1 MRLIWK
7 ISLVV
12 MLVCLS
18 CAHAANPL
26 PPDQAF
32 HVSAEVR
39 GDHQIV
45 TQWEAAPDYFLY
57 ADKIKFTITPDAP
70 FDAVMPPPLKK
81 QDAARGEVQV
91 YSGKFTIP
99 LQLHNNAGVVMLVVH
114 YQGCSSQ
121 GFCYPPEKKSFE
133 LHFNASAS
141 NVIVTHQGISTLLT
155 DQYGVQ
161 TLLASEQ
168 RGLLLLIFLGI
179 GILLAFTPCVL
190 PMLPILTA
198 IIAGQKGK
206 VSTRKAFLLSSCY
219 VLGMAVMYALAG
231 MLAAYAGSSL
241 QVLLQTPSVIIIS
254 SLIFV
259 LLAFSLFEFYELPI
273 SRRWQNSVT
282 RWSGRHQGGTFAGV
296 FFMGILSTLVVSPCI
311 TAPLVGVLLYI
322 GRTGDMALGGSAL
335 FAMGIGMGIPLILLG
350 MSAGHW
356 LPKSG
361 QWMHAVTKLFG
372 VVMLGMALWLLGRI
386 IQEGVMVVLWGLY
399 LIGIALFFSLYL
411 TRIIGRRKINHSIGV
426 IAGFAGVFMIA
437 STLGTPALLNR
448 WLGETVPVTAPY
460 SDFSVVHSE
469 SELMSRLAAAKSAGQ
484 PALVDFYADWC
495 TSCVVMDKNVFAQK
509 KIQSAIHPFAL
520 IRVDLSQNTEEDQ
533 QIMQKY
539 DVVAPPT
546 VLFFSVTGEEVN
558 SRRIVGEMSAN
569 TFLKRIDHF
578 KASGCDIKAQC

>member
-12 MLVCLS
+12 IFVCIS
-18 CAHAANPL
+18 YARAANPL

-32 HVSAEVR
+32 HVTAEVR

-45 TQWEAAPDYFLY
+45 TQWETAPDYFLY
-57 ADKIKFTITPDAP
+57 ADKLKFTLTPDTP
-70 FDAVMPPPLKK
+70 FDAAMPASVSK
-81 QDAARGEVQV
+81 QDAVRGTVQV

-99 LQLHNNAGVVMLVVH
+99 LQLHSKAEAVMLVVH
-114 YQGCSSQ
+114 YQGCSSL

-133 LHFNASAS
+133 LHFNTSPS
-141 NVIVTHQGISTLLT
+141 NVIVTHQGISALLT

-161 TLLASEQ
+161 TLLADEH
-168 RGLLLLIFLGI
+168 RGLLLLIFLGL
-179 GILLAFTPCVL
+179 GILMAFTPCVL
-190 PMLPILTA
+190 PMLPIVTG

-206 VSTRKAFLLSSCY
+206 VTTRKAFLLSSCY

-231 MLAAYAGSSL
+231 MMAAYAGSSL
-241 QVLLQTPSVIIIS
+241 QVLLQTPFVIIIS

-259 LLAFSLFEFYELPI
+259 LLAFSLFEFYELPL
-273 SRRWQNSVT
+273 SRRWQNRVAK
-282 RWSGRHQGGTFAGV
+282 WSSRHQGGTFAGV
-296 FFMGILSTLVVSPCI
+296 FFMGILSTLVVSPCV

-322 GRTGDMALGGSAL
+322 SRTGDMLLGGSAL
-335 FAMGIGMGIPLILLG
+335 FTMGIGMGIPLILLG

-361 QWMHAVTKLFG
+361 QWMHAVTKSFG

-386 IQEGVMVVLWGLY
+386 IPHGVMAMLWGLY

-411 TRIIGRRKINHSIGV
+411 TRVIGRHKINHSIGLTAG
-426 IAGFAGVFMIA
+426 IAGVLMIS
-437 STLGTPALLNR
+437 STIGTPALLNR
-448 WLGETVPVTAPY
+448 WLGEAAPVTAQY
-460 SDFSVVHSE
+460 SDFAVVHSE
-469 SELMSRLAAAKSAGQ
+469 SELISRLAAAKSAGQ

-495 TSCVVMDKNVFAQK
+495 TSCVVMDKDVFAQK

-520 IRVDLSQNTEEDQ
+520 IRVDLSQNTEQDQ

-539 DVVAPPT
+539 DVIAPPT
-546 VLFFSVTGEEVN
+546 VLLFNATGEEVN
-558 SRRIVGEMSAN
+558 SRRIVGEMNAN
-569 TFLKRIDHF
+569 TFLNRIEHF
-578 KASGCDIKAQC
+578 KTSNCDMKAQC